1 MKLLS
6 FKNEHEKSKSLS
18 SIHSFS
24 VRKHIIIL
32 LIPLISLTLIFEYL
46 QLQIND
52 EHFFYLQMFA
62 FVFHSLIAFYC
73 FNRAI
78 YLENR
83 LFLFLGIGFI
93 ASAIIDLLHGIVS
106 VNTFVEESFL
116 GYFVPKT
123 WAAGRIVDASI
134 MIIAFGV
141 LSKHLLKRDDST
153 KVSRDTTALSS
164 LGIIAIIGINS
175 VIFSILSTFPN
186 IVFDFPLSRPYD
198 ALAASLFVFG
208 IILFVKNRKFLV
220 DDSLYRGIFAYLII
234 SAFGELVISFSAE
247 NFDTKFTLGHI
258 LKDAGYFAIIL
269 TLPKSLYTQ
278 YKAKDTLL
286 DMIRLKNKELSR
298 KTKLLTKAYEQLE
311 YKDKLKDEFIS
322 IASHEL
328 RSPVQP
334 ILGFAELAKDGSISH
349 QEAWDGIIKHA
360 LRLEKVSKTILDVS
374 RIESRDL
381 KYNMQTV
388 NINKLVSSV
397 GEYHKV
403 NLKKTVS
410 IEIILDKCD
419 VGVLADHNLLT
430 QVLDNVINNAQ
441 KFTEEGTITIQTHV
455 ISKENNIE
463 ILVRD
468 TGPGVLP
475 EILPCIFDKFV
486 TKNPTEVNVHGAG
499 LGLFISKAIITAHQG
514 KISIFNNKEKG
525 ATVKIELP
533 IMPLKKKTSELSPI
547 INKQK

>member
-6 FKNEHEKSKSLS
+6 FKNEHEKSKSSS

-24 VRKHIIIL
+24 IRKYLIIL
-32 LIPLISLTLIFEYL
+32 LIPLISLTLVFEYL

-62 FVFHSLIAFYC
+62 FVFHSVIAFYC
-73 FNRAI
+73 LNRAL

-83 LFLFLGIGFI
+83 IFLFLGIGFI
-93 ASAIIDLLHGIVS
+93 ASAIIDLLHGVVS
-106 VNTFVEESFL
+106 VNSLVEESFL
-116 GYFVPKT
+116 GYFIPKT
-123 WAAGRIVDASI
+123 WAAGRLIDVSI

-141 LSKHLLKRDDST
+141 LAKHLVKHDDSSKISKDST
-153 KVSRDTTALSS
+153 SLSS

-186 IVFDFPLSRPYD
+186 IVIDFPLSRPYD
-198 ALAASLFVFG
+198 ALAACLFVFAAVLY
-208 IILFVKNRKFLV
+208 IKNRKFLV
-220 DDSLYRGIFAYLII
+220 DDSLYKGLFAYLII
-234 SAFGELVISFSAE
+234 SAFGELVISFSVE
-247 NFDTKFTLGHI
+247 NFDTKFALGHI
-258 LKDAGYFAIIL
+258 LKDIGYFAIL
-269 TLPKSLYTQ
+269 MTLPKSLYTQ
-278 YKAKDTLL
+278 YKAKETLL
-286 DMIRLKNKELSR
+286 DMIRLKNQELSR

-374 RIESRDL
+374 RIESREL
-381 KYNMQTV
+381 KYNMRTV
-388 NINKLVSSV
+388 DINKLVGSV

-410 IEIILDKCD
+410 IEVILDKCE
-419 VGVLADHNLLT
+419 VEVLADHNLFT
-430 QVLDNVINNAQ
+430 QVLDNIINNAQ
-441 KFTEEGTITIQTHV
+441 KFTEQGTITIETHV
-455 ISKENNIE
+455 IAKENKIE

-475 EILPCIFDKFV
+475 DVLPCIFDKFV
-486 TKNPTEVNVHGAG
+486 TKNPTEINVHGAG
-499 LGLFISKAIITAHQG
+499 LGLYISKAIVTAHQG

-533 IMPLKKKTSELSPI
+533 IILKKKTSELSAI